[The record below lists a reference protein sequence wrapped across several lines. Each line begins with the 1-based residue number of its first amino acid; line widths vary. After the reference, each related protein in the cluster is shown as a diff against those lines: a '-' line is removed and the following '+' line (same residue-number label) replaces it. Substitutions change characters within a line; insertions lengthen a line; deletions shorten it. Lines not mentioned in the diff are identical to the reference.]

1 MLTFYEFILLN
12 FLMYFKGK
20 YYKMNIGCDEM
31 RILLVEDEERLSE
44 ALAYILKKNRY
55 AVDTALDG
63 ITGQDLAETGIYD
76 IIILDRMLPGREG
89 VSILR
94 NIRSQGLK
102 TPVLMLTAKDTIAD
116 RVEGLDAG
124 ADDYLIKPFS
134 TDELLARIRALGRRQ
149 TELIDSES
157 LQAAS
162 LVLHPMR
169 GEVEC
174 DGKVVKLTLKE
185 SQLLELFLRN
195 KGQVITREQILD
207 RVWGLDSEVE
217 MNNVEIYIYYL
228 RKKLEP
234 LPVNIRIDTVRGIGY
249 CLREIN
255 IV

>member
-1 MLTFYEFILLN
+1 
-12 FLMYFKGK
+12 
-20 YYKMNIGCDEM
+20 M
-31 RILLVEDEERLSE
+31 RILLIEDEERLSD

-63 ITGQDLAETGIYD
+63 ITGQNLAETDIYD
-76 IIILDRMLPGREG
+76 IIILDRMLPGRDG
-89 VSILR
+89 ISILKI
-94 NIRSQGLK
+94 IRAQGTK

-134 TDELLARIRALGRRQ
+134 TEELLARIRALGRRKS
-149 TELIDSES
+149 ELIDGES

-162 LVLHPMR
+162 LILHPTH
-169 GEVEC
+169 GEIEC
-174 DGKVVKLTLKE
+174 EGKLVKLTTKE
-185 SQLLELFLRN
+185 AQLLELFLRN

-234 LPVNIRIDTVRGIGY
+234 LHANIRIETIRGIGY
-249 CLREIN
+249 CLKEICD
-255 IV
+255 V

>member
-1 MLTFYEFILLN
+1 
-12 FLMYFKGK
+12 
-20 YYKMNIGCDEM
+20 M

-44 ALAYILKKNRY
+44 ALSYILKKNRY

-63 ITGQDLAETGIYD
+63 ITGQDLAETDIYD

-89 VSILR
+89 MHILR
-94 NIRSQGLK
+94 NLRTQGIK

-149 TELIDSES
+149 SEVIRGES

-162 LVLHPMR
+162 LILHPMR

-174 DGKVVKLTLKE
+174 GELVVKLTTKE
-185 SQLLELFLRN
+185 TQLLELFLRN

-207 RVWGLDSEVE
+207 RVWGIDCEVD

-234 LPVNIRIDTVRGIGY
+234 LPAGIRIETIRGIGY
-249 CLREIN
+249 CLKE
-255 IV
+255 VSDV

>member
-1 MLTFYEFILLN
+1 
-12 FLMYFKGK
+12 
-20 YYKMNIGCDEM
+20 M

-44 ALAYILKKNRY
+44 ALSYILKKNRY

-89 VSILR
+89 VCVLR
-94 NIRSQGLK
+94 NLRAQGIK
-102 TPVLMLTAKDTIAD
+102 TPVLILTARDTIAD

-134 TDELLARIRALGRRQ
+134 TDELLARVRALSRRQ
-149 TELIDSES
+149 SEIIQGET
-157 LQAAS
+157 LQASS
-162 LVLHPMR
+162 LVLFPIR

-174 DGKVVKLTLKE
+174 KDIVVKLTTKE
-185 SQLLELFLRN
+185 TQLLELFLRN

-207 RVWGLDSEVE
+207 RVWGLDCEVD
-217 MNNVEIYIYYL
+217 MNNIEIYIYYL

-234 LPVNIRIDTVRGIGY
+234 LPAQIRIETIRGIGY
-249 CLREIN
+249 CLKE
-255 IV
+255 VADV

>member
-1 MLTFYEFILLN
+1 
-12 FLMYFKGK
+12 
-20 YYKMNIGCDEM
+20 M
-31 RILLVEDEERLSE
+31 RLLLVEDEERLLD
-44 ALAYILKKNRY
+44 ALAYILKKNKY
-55 AVDTALDG
+55 TVDTAQDG
-63 ITGQDLAETGIYD
+63 ITGQDLAESGIYD

-89 VSILR
+89 LSILK
-94 NIRSQGLK
+94 NIRSQSIK

-134 TDELLARIRALGRRQ
+134 TDELLARIRALSRRQ
-149 TELIDSES
+149 SELIDGES

-174 DGKVVKLTLKE
+174 EGKVAKLTLKE
-185 SQLLELFLRN
+185 AQLLELFIRN

-207 RVWGLDSEVE
+207 RIWGLDTEVE

-234 LPVNIRIDTVRGIGY
+234 LPAGVRIETIRGIGY

-255 IV
+255 DV

>member
-1 MLTFYEFILLN
+1 
-12 FLMYFKGK
+12 
-20 YYKMNIGCDEM
+20 M

-44 ALAYILKKNRY
+44 ALSYILKKNRY

-94 NIRSQGLK
+94 NLRTRGIK

-149 TELIDSES
+149 AELIDGES

-174 DGKVVKLTLKE
+174 GGKLVKLTMKE
-185 SQLLELFLRN
+185 AQLLELFLRN

-207 RVWGLDSEVE
+207 RVWGLDCEVE

-234 LPVNIRIDTVRGIGY
+234 LPANIRIETIRGIGY
-249 CLREIN
+249 CLRE
-255 IV
+255 VSDV

>member
-1 MLTFYEFILLN
+1 
-12 FLMYFKGK
+12 
-20 YYKMNIGCDEM
+20 M

-63 ITGQDLAETGIYD
+63 ITGQDLAETDIYD

-94 NIRSQGLK
+94 NIRKQGIK

-116 RVEGLDAG
+116 RVKGLDAG
-124 ADDYLIKPFS
+124 ADDYLVKPFS
-134 TDELLARIRALGRRQ
+134 TDELMARIRALGRRQ
-149 TELIDSES
+149 AELIDGDS

-174 DGKVVKLTLKE
+174 EGQIVKLTMKE
-185 SQLLELFLRN
+185 AQLLELFLRN

-207 RVWGLDSEVE
+207 RVWGLDCEVE

-234 LPVNIRIDTVRGIGY
+234 LPAKIRIETIRGIGY
-249 CLREIN
+249 CLKE
-255 IV
+255 VCDV

>member
-1 MLTFYEFILLN
+1 
-12 FLMYFKGK
+12 
-20 YYKMNIGCDEM
+20 M

-63 ITGQDLAETGIYD
+63 ITGQDLAETGIHD
-76 IIILDRMLPGREG
+76 IIILDRMLPERDGMT
-89 VSILR
+89 ILR
-94 NIRSQGLK
+94 NIRAQGIK
-102 TPVLMLTAKDTIAD
+102 TPVLFLTAKDTIAD

-149 TELIDSES
+149 AGLIDSEC
-157 LQAAS
+157 LQADS
-162 LVLHPMR
+162 LILHPTL

-174 DGKVVKLTLKE
+174 EGQTVKLTMKE
-185 SQLLELFLRN
+185 SQLLELLLRN

-207 RVWGLDSEVE
+207 RIWGLDCEVE
-217 MNNVEIYIYYL
+217 MNNVEIYVYYL

-234 LPVNIRIDTVRGIGY
+234 ITSRIVIETIRGIGY
-249 CLREIN
+249 CLKVISN
-255 IV
+255 V

>member
-1 MLTFYEFILLN
+1 
-12 FLMYFKGK
+12 
-20 YYKMNIGCDEM
+20 M
-31 RILLVEDEERLSE
+31 RILLVEDEKRLSE
-44 ALAYILKKNRY
+44 ALSYILKKNRY

-63 ITGQDLAETGIYD
+63 ITGQDLAETGIFD
-76 IIILDRMLPGREG
+76 VIILDRMLPGRDG
-89 VSILR
+89 ISILKYLR
-94 NIRSQGLK
+94 EKGVK
-102 TPVLMLTAKDTIAD
+102 TPILMLTAKDSIAD

-134 TDELLARIRALGRRQ
+134 TEELLARIRALGRRQ
-149 TELIDSES
+149 SELIPCDS

-162 LVLHPMR
+162 LVLHTLR

-174 DGKVVKLTLKE
+174 RGKAVKLTAKE
-185 SQLLELFLRN
+185 TQLLELFLRN

-234 LPVNIRIDTVRGIGY
+234 LPAEVRIDTVRGIGY
-249 CLREIN
+249 CLKEMEN
-255 IV
+255 V